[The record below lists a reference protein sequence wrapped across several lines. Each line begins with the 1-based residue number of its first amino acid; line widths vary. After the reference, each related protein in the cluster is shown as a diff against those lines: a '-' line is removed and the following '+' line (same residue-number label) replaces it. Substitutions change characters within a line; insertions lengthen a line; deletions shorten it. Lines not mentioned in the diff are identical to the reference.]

1 MACRGLSQIQAV
13 VSVGPPRLVGCVRQ
27 VLQKAVTWAGL
38 GGLAEL
44 GLLELLEIVH
54 VEISM
59 SLEPIFEGFDGEGSD
74 EAAAS
79 V

>member
-1 MACRGLSQIQAV
+1 
-13 VSVGPPRLVGCVRQ
+13 
-27 VLQKAVTWAGL
+27 
-38 GGLAEL
+38 LAEL

-59 SLEPIFEGFDGEGSD
+59 SLEPIFVGFDGEGSD